1 VKQKTITHR
10 INQVLALASL
20 SSCKR
25 RGVAALAVTPD
36 NITISESYN
45 GWIRHSTNS
54 TCGFNGECSRDLL
67 NIPSGVQNEIGCIHA
82 EENLIINAARTNNS
96 LLNTIVFITTY
107 PCLSCAKLLVQ
118 AGVSKIYTIE
128 NSYNNKDGL
137 KFLKDMN
144 IELIICKPPFNLITG
159 PDKPEL
165 KFYDN

>member
-1 VKQKTITHR
+1 MKHKIINHR

-25 RGVAALAVTPD
+25 RGVGALAITSD

-45 GWIRHSTNS
+45 GWIRGCSDN
-54 TCGFNGECSRDLL
+54 TCGKNGQCARDLL
-67 NIPSGVQNEIGCIHA
+67 KIESGTQNEVGCIHA

-96 LLNTIVFITTY
+96 LMDAIVFVTTY

-128 NSYNNKDGL
+128 NSYTNVDGL
-137 KFLKDMN
+137 NFLKEMN
-144 IELIICKPPFNLITG
+144 VEVSIIE
-159 PDKPEL
+159 EV
-165 KFYDN
+165 

>member
-1 VKQKTITHR
+1 MKQKIISHR

-25 RGVAALAVTPD
+25 RGVGALAITSD

-45 GWIRHSTNS
+45 GWIRGCSSN
-54 TCGFNGECSRDLL
+54 TCGKNNECNRDLL
-67 NIPSGVQNEIGCIHA
+67 QIESGKQNEIGCIHA

-96 LLNTIVFITTY
+96 LMRSTVFVTTY

-128 NSYNNKDGL
+128 NSYTNVDGL
-137 KFLKDMN
+137 NFLKDMN
-144 IELIICKPPFNLITG
+144 IEVIVVNE
-159 PDKPEL
+159 D
-165 KFYDN
+165 